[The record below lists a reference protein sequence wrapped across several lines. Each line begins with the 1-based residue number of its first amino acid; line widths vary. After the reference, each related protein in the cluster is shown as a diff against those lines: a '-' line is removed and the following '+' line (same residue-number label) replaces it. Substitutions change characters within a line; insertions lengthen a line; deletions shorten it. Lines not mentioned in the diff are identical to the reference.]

1 VKILL
6 DECVPW
12 PLSRHLKSHQ
22 CTNPHRLGW
31 DGLKNGDLLAEAET
45 KFEAFITSD
54 QSLRYQQNRKG
65 RIVKEAVGLDF
76 TQQREILM
84 FVKFLKT
91 KKQGDDDADF
101 KKFSL
106 ESAMRGME
114 DEPDFYD
121 ET

>member
-1 VKILL
+1 MSVTEEI
-6 DECVPW
+6 
-12 PLSRHLKSHQ
+12 
-22 CTNPHRLGW
+22 
-31 DGLKNGDLLAEAET
+31 
-45 KFEAFITSD
+45 I
-54 QSLRYQQNRKG
+54 
-65 RIVKEAVGLDF
+65 KEAVSLDF
-76 TQQREILM
+76 TQQSELLM

-121 ET
+121 ETPVARK

>member
-1 VKILL
+1 MSVTEEI
-6 DECVPW
+6 
-12 PLSRHLKSHQ
+12 
-22 CTNPHRLGW
+22 
-31 DGLKNGDLLAEAET
+31 
-45 KFEAFITSD
+45 I
-54 QSLRYQQNRKG
+54 
-65 RIVKEAVGLDF
+65 KEAVSLDF
-76 TQQREILM
+76 TQQRELLM

-121 ET
+121 ETPEARK